1 MQLDSAVAR
10 PRALPRFRL
19 LAFLVAALGV
29 GGVLFALLTA
39 ASAAGRWTH
48 PIRTPAAQ
56 TPAAYGLAY
65 EEAPLT
71 TEDGLHLA
79 AWYLPSSNGAAIIL
93 LHGLG
98 GNRGGDL
105 GVARGFVD
113 RGYGVLIPDLR
124 AHGES
129 QGSVSTLGLHE
140 VRDVR
145 AALGYLQQ
153 RPDVDAERIGIY
165 GASLGAAVAIMAAA
179 EIPELKVVVADSSF
193 ASVEWLVQQQFEHLE
208 QVPTWLAPAVVAIGG
223 WQAGV
228 DVKEIA
234 PVQRVG
240 RISPRPLM
248 ILHGELDET
257 FVAENARLLAAAAGE
272 PTELWIDPGVGH
284 TRLYASDPETYLR
297 RVGGFFDRVLQRPD
311 GLAPSTPVEA
321 TE

>member
-1 MQLDSAVAR
+1 VQFESTVAL
-10 PRALPRFRL
+10 PRAFPRFRL
-19 LAFLVAALGV
+19 LAFLVAAIGV
-29 GGVLFALLTA
+29 TGVLFVLSTA
-39 ASAAGRWTH
+39 SSAAYRWTH

-56 TPAAYGLAY
+56 TPEAYGLAY

-129 QGSVSTLGLHE
+129 EGSVSTLGLNE

-179 EIPELKVVVADSSF
+179 EMPELKVVVADSSF
-193 ASVEWLVQQQFEHLE
+193 ASVEWLVRYQFEKLD
-208 QVPTWLAPAVVAIGG
+208 QAPAWLAPAVVAIGG

-228 DVKEIA
+228 DAREIA
-234 PVQRVG
+234 PVRRVG

-248 ILHGELDET
+248 IMHGELDET

-284 TRLYASDPETYLR
+284 TRLYAADPETYMR
-297 RVGGFFDRVLQRPD
+297 RVRDFFDRVLQPPD
-311 GLAPSTPVEA
+311 GRAPSPPPEA